1 LIFQSTALASSDDV
15 ARSTMFSTVL
25 ALPCNRVV
33 DISVVR
39 PFAITHTKRVYG
51 SDLWSWYQRISI
63 GLILKQEETV
73 FAQGALGLLKLNIY
87 VALYATQYY
96 RRAFDTSII

>member
-1 LIFQSTALASSDDV
+1 VL
-15 ARSTMFSTVL
+15 STVL

-33 DISVVR
+33 DISVVC
-39 PFAITHTKRVYG
+39 PFAITNTKRVYG
-51 SDLWSWYQRISI
+51 GDLWSWCQRKSI
-63 GLILKQEETV
+63 ALILKQEETV

-96 RRAFDTSII
+96 RRALDTSII